1 MHAVCDSCILRRFLS
16 WLARAVHSPKM
27 YWTSCLWASILVSL
41 SWPIPFGTDF
51 LSATTRILLLVISLA
66 CVRVFLP
73 CTVPAL
79 NLMQISIYQTA
90 QTLVLLLC
98 CQELIQRN
106 ISPSPLCFSPFEFS
120 QRRDWFFGTLAIGI
134 IPNVGGLACE
144 ACDVGLRN
152 HLSRGEKQSW
162 KSLC

>member
-1 MHAVCDSCILRRFLS
+1 MHAVCDACILRHFLS
-16 WLARAVHSPKM
+16 WLVRAMDSPKM

-79 NLMQISIYQTA
+79 NLMQISIYQTS
-90 QTLVLLLC
+90 QTPVLLLHS
-98 CQELIQRN
+98 QELIQSLIQRN

-120 QRRDWFFGTLAIGI
+120 QRWDWFYGTLVIGI

-144 ACDVGLRN
+144 ACCDVGLRN
-152 HLSRGEKQSW
+152 HLSRGEK
-162 KSLC
+162 